1 MRRSLITSLILVS
14 ALFVA
19 GCSSSAP
26 ETQPAPAPQIEVV
39 QDINVTP
46 DDTVAAEPESSD
58 PEPDTTDL
66 TSDEANA
73 APDDSKDAEN
83 EATEEDK
90 QEAGSNPNAAPIVWL
105 GDSLTQGSLG
115 SNNDNLA
122 NAPYEKLKKMVSTSV
137 EGVGLYGYKTND
149 IFWVYRDSS
158 QMGNDID
165 PSKTYIFWVGSNDWV
180 KDGVPNTDTAP
191 VIEKIDTFLTAEGNV
206 SNYIVIGTTARYELG
221 DSYKIINKALSD
233 HYKSHYL
240 DVIDTIGGEYGPD
253 KIHLT
258 QKGYDA
264 VAVAV
269 YEKLKALGYI

>member
-1 MRRSLITSLILVS
+1 MRRSLAAPLILIS

-19 GCSSSAP
+19 GCSSSEPETKPATAP
-26 ETQPAPAPQIEVV
+26 EIEVV
-39 QDINVTP
+39 QDVDITP
-46 DDTVAAEPESSD
+46 DDIVSTESESSNIND
-58 PEPDTTDL
+58 ET
-66 TSDEANA
+66 DEAT
-73 APDDSKDAEN
+73 DDYSNDAGIE
-83 EATEEDK
+83 TIEEGK
-90 QEAGSNPNAAPIVWL
+90 QETGSDPNAAPIVWL

-122 NAPYEKLKKMVSTSV
+122 NAPYEKLKKMVSVPV

-180 KDGVPNTDTAP
+180 SDGVPNTDTAP
-191 VIEKIDTFLTAEGNV
+191 VIEKIDTFLTAEGEV
-206 SNYIVIGTTARYELG
+206 KNYIVIGTTARYELG

-233 HYKSHYL
+233 HYGTHYL
-240 DVIDTIGGEYGPD
+240 DVTDVIGSEYGPD

-258 QKGYDA
+258 QKAYDA
-264 VAVAV
+264 VAKAV
-269 YEKLKALGYI
+269 YDKLKALGYI